1 MPQKFRL
8 RRLTYRNKF
17 EGYMLLQEK
26 RWWGW
31 QDVEREDIPHHVHVS
46 LGCFGDTG
54 GWSSKFWEIGT
65 VDRKTGGFTPHDP
78 SMYARKPSRIVSC
91 LKGFVNSIVA
101 PVKKAVCA

>member
-8 RRLTYRNKF
+8 RRLTYRHKF

-65 VDRKTGGFTPHDP
+65 VDRKTGGFIPHDP
-78 SMYARKPSRIVSC
+78 SMYARKPSWIVSSLKGVVDRIV
-91 LKGFVNSIVA
+91 V
-101 PVKKAVCA
+101 PMKKAVCA